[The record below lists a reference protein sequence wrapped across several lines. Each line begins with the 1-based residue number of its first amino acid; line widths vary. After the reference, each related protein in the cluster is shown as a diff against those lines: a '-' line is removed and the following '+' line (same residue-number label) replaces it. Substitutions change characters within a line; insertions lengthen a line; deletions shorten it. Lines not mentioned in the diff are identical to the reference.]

1 MAYWGNS
8 QRVSVAAA
16 ESLSRGGARP
26 DLHFKIPTLNTLEEQ
41 ALGKGSKRRET
52 SQETTAVKWERVCR
66 GLDQSGKKWPDTGCI
81 VMVEALG
88 FADGL

>member
-1 MAYWGNS
+1 M
-8 QRVSVAAA
+8 
-16 ESLSRGGARP
+16 
-26 DLHFKIPTLNTLEEQ
+26 
-41 ALGKGSKRRET
+41 
-52 SQETTAVKWERVCR
+52 KWERVCR